1 MSTEFMKIYGGY
13 NFTQSAIKTGNYT
26 LTTADELITL
36 TSTATL
42 TLPQISTLSTSG
54 KANKIYYMLISGAG
68 VTGTFS
74 CNAADTING
83 SGTTIATA
91 TNGAYIVLEA
101 DKANNDWR
109 LVNIAP
115 RLETANYQDSSVTT
129 EKIAADAIDGT
140 RIADDSIDSEHYV
153 DGSIDTAH
161 IAALQVTTAKIAL
174 DAIDGTLIADDSV
187 DSEHYVDGSI
197 DTAHIADAQI
207 TGAKTSLTKH
217 YPAIVKLT
225 SGTDPQ
231 TVVTA
236 PVAMTITGLTVTA
249 VDTVTANVVLKNG
262 TDTVTTLAKSATI
275 DAPTSEAGTL
285 SNTAVSASTA
295 VTVESSDSTA
305 NCRCIVYFET
315 AS

>member
-1 MSTEFMKIYGGY
+1 MSTEFMKVYGGY

-26 LTTADELITL
+26 LTTSDELITL
-36 TSTATL
+36 TSTGTL

-54 KANKIYYMLISGAG
+54 KANKIYYMLISGAS

-207 TGAKTSLTKH
+207 TGAKTTLTKF
-217 YPAIVKLT
+217 YPVIVADT
-225 SGTDPQ
+225 SGTDPV

-236 PVAMTITGLTVTA
+236 PVAMTVKSVTA
-249 VDTVTANVVLKNG
+249 IAQDTNAGNMVLKNG
-262 TDTVTTLAKSATI
+262 TDTVATFAKST
-275 DAPTSEAGTL
+275 TAGDVTGEEGAL
-285 SNTAVSASTA
+285 TNAAVSASTA
-295 VTVESSDSTA
+295 VTIESSTTNGDGRVHVLFEVTA
-305 NCRCIVYFET
+305 
-315 AS
+315 